1 MKNRIIKIVFVV
13 VLSITMHQTCFAG
26 IPIGIG
32 RVLLVPTYTKYSATS
47 YWNNQG
53 QLKAFDNKGLFQ
65 SNYLGL
71 YGGFGIGRDM
81 DLVFNIPYVTNK
93 SFENGVELGSLSTI
107 GDVTVGLS
115 YFLNH
120 YDYYKHLSI
129 TGSLIFPSYP
139 TDLQTNLLPGFAST
153 GGELKIGLAG
163 TNTTSFKDS
172 YYDMEAGVRSYFSAD
187 GPTIFFANATLGV
200 PLGEQ
205 QDWKVSGTFN
215 LVSASSN
222 SATNVSANPYLN
234 TNFSYLRATLGLG
247 RKIDRHVEIWATI
260 FKDVIGRSI
269 GQGSGFS
276 IYGVFSF

>member
-32 RVLLVPTYTKYSATS
+32 RVLLVPTYTKYSATN
-47 YWNNQG
+47 YWNDQG
-53 QLKAFDNKGLFQ
+53 QLKALSPSFQ
-65 SNYLGL
+65 SSYFGL

-81 DLVFNIPYVTNK
+81 DLVFNIPYVTNRK
-93 SFENGVELGSLSTI
+93 ILNGVSDPPLATS

-129 TGSLIFPSYP
+129 TGSLIIP
-139 TDLQTNLLPGFAST
+139 TYVGQDLPGDLLPGFAST
-153 GGELKIGLAG
+153 GAEIKIGLAG

-172 YYDMEAGVRSYFSAD
+172 YYDIEAGVKNYFNVDA
-187 GPTIFFANATLGV
+187 PTILFANATLGV

-205 QDWKVSGTFN
+205 QDWKMSGTFN
-215 LVSASSN
+215 LVNSSCSITKEFSSN
-222 SATNVSANPYLN
+222 PLIN

-260 FKDVIGRSI
+260 FKDVTGRNI